1 MADAFAPYAQ
11 FKTVKNSLRFDSRMR
26 FPVLALCARY
36 ESIEDEAGEGLAR
49 SLEKNLGSYSRAFQ
63 FGHFFG
69 EHPESAI

>member
-49 SLEKNLGSYSRAFQ
+49 P
-63 FGHFFG
+63 G
-69 EHPESAI
+69 ERI